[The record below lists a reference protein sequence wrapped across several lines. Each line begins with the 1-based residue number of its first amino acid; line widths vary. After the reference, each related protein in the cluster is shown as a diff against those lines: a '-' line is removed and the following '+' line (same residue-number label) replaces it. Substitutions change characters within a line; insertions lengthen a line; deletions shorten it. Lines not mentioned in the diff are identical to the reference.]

1 MENHILLRNSLLLQ
15 SIPYENITN
24 YVNQKQF
31 KMVNYAKNNII
42 HFANDKCNN
51 LEIILSGTAVVE
63 RIDESGNVM
72 IIADFIK
79 DDILG
84 GNLLF
89 SKNPYYPM
97 IITAREQTTI
107 VEINK
112 DTLLELLS
120 INHTFLEKYLG
131 YISDNAFILS
141 NKIKHYVNRTLRC
154 CIINYLNHECKVQ
167 KNKTIILNITKKR
180 LAEMMG
186 VQRTSLSRELDKMRK
201 DNLIDYNKD
210 KIIIKFEMKE

>member
-24 YVNQKQF
+24 YVNQKRF
-31 KMVNYAKNNII
+31 KIVNYAKNNVI

-97 IITAREQTTI
+97 IITAKEPTTI
-107 VEINK
+107 LEINK

-120 INHTFLEKYLG
+120 INHTFLEEYLG

-141 NKIKHYVNRTLRC
+141 NKLKHYVNRTIRE
-154 CIINYLNHECKVQ
+154 CIINFLTHESKEQ
-167 KNKTIILNITKKR
+167 KNKTIKLNTTKKR
-180 LAEMMG
+180 LSEIIG
-186 VQRTSLSRELDKMRK
+186 VQRTSLSRELTKMRK
-201 DNLIDYNKD
+201 DNLINFTKD
-210 KIIIKFEMKE
+210 TITIKFDIK

>member
-1 MENHILLRNSLLLQ
+1 MENHLLLRNSLLLK
-15 SIPYENITN
+15 SIPYENIIN
-24 YVNQKQF
+24 YVNKKRF
-31 KMVNYAKNNII
+31 KIVNYLKNNII

-51 LEIILSGTAVVE
+51 LEIILSGKAVVE

-89 SKNPYYPM
+89 SRNPYYPM
-97 IITAREQTTI
+97 IITARESITI
-107 VEINK
+107 VQINK

-141 NKIKHYVNRTLRC
+141 NKIKHYINKTLRE
-154 CIINYLNHECKVQ
+154 CIINYLNHEFKKQ
-167 KNKTIILNITKKR
+167 KNKTIMLNITKKR

-186 VQRTSLSRELDKMRK
+186 VQRTSLSRELYKMRK
-201 DNLIDYNKD
+201 DNLINFTKD
-210 KIIIKFEMKE
+210 TITIKFDLIE

>member
-1 MENHILLRNSLLLQ
+1 MENHLLLRNSLLLK
-15 SIPYENITN
+15 SIPYENIIN
-24 YVNQKQF
+24 YVNKKRF
-31 KMVNYAKNNII
+31 KIVNYLKNNII

-51 LEIILSGTAVVE
+51 LEIILSGKAVVE

-89 SKNPYYPM
+89 SRNPYYPM
-97 IITAREQTTI
+97 IITARESITI

-141 NKIKHYVNRTLRC
+141 NKIKHYINKTLRE
-154 CIINYLNHECKVQ
+154 CIINYLNHEFKKQ
-167 KNKTIILNITKKR
+167 KNKTIMLNITKKR

-186 VQRTSLSRELDKMRK
+186 VQRTSLSRELYKMRK
-201 DNLIDYNKD
+201 DNLIDFTKD
-210 KIIIKFEMKE
+210 TITIKFDIIE

>member
-1 MENHILLRNSLLLQ
+1 MENNMLLKNNLLLQ

-24 YVNQKQF
+24 YINQKKF
-31 KMVNYAKNNII
+31 KIVNYLKNNVI
-42 HFANDKCNN
+42 HLANDKCNN
-51 LEIILSGTAVVE
+51 LEIILSGKAVVE
-63 RIDESGNVM
+63 RIDKSGNVM

-89 SKNPYYPM
+89 SKKPYYLM
-97 IITAREQTTI
+97 MITAKEPTTI

-120 INHTFLEKYLG
+120 INHTFLEKYLE

-141 NKIKHYVNRTLRC
+141 NKIKHYINRTLRE
-154 CIINYLNHECKVQ
+154 CIMNYLNHEYKEQ
-167 KNKTIILNITKKR
+167 RNKTIKLNITKKR

-186 VQRTSLSRELDKMRK
+186 VQRTSLSRELAKMK
-201 DNLIDYNKD
+201 ND
-210 KIIIKFEMKE
+210 KIITYDKNSITLL

>member
-1 MENHILLRNSLLLQ
+1 MGNYKLLRNSFLLQ
-15 SIPYENITN
+15 SISYEDIVS

-31 KMVNYAKNNII
+31 KIVNYFKNNVI

-51 LEIILSGTAVVE
+51 LEIILSGKAVVE
-63 RIDESGNVM
+63 RIDDSGNIM

-97 IITAREQTTI
+97 IITAREPTTI
-107 VEINK
+107 VEIHK

-120 INHTFLEKYLG
+120 INHIFLERYLG

-141 NKIKHYVNRTLRC
+141 NKIKHYINRTLRE
-154 CIINYLNHECKVQ
+154 CIINYLNHKYKEQ
-167 KNKTIILNITKKR
+167 KNKTIKLNTTKKR

-201 DNLIDYNKD
+201 DNLIEFTKD
-210 KIIIKFEMKE
+210 TVTIKFDIK